1 MTKAQS
7 LKASW
12 SSISHFAIRNINLC
26 PSICPYDGFQ
36 LSAVWYK
43 FLKKFPSLRSYFV
56 SGDLRDKR
64 FRRSNDWFSNPLLEQ
79 ALLFSCLQCT
89 ISIFT
94 NYNLLLQHE
103 EPTIHLVKSSM
114 EALAR
119 KLAARIIKPV
129 VLRNVSSVKEIGLSD
144 DNIFIAVKSIFVDGT
159 TKAKLDRLLKEGDI
173 TQDQYNRF
181 HEGA

>member
-1 MTKAQS
+1 
-7 LKASW
+7 
-12 SSISHFAIRNINLC
+12 
-26 PSICPYDGFQ
+26 
-36 LSAVWYK
+36 
-43 FLKKFPSLRSYFV
+43 
-56 SGDLRDKR
+56 
-64 FRRSNDWFSNPLLEQ
+64 
-79 ALLFSCLQCT
+79 
-89 ISIFT
+89 
-94 NYNLLLQHE
+94 
-103 EPTIHLVKSSM
+103 M